1 MIFITDLN
9 PNEEVIGKRRSL
21 PVRSW
26 STVSDVK
33 NLIFERLHVPVANQ
47 RLFYRDKELKNTRS
61 LQDVGVCR
69 SGETLK
75 WSIVS
80 SQSGSS
86 GSSIGSSGS
95 GDNPMLKSYGDD
107 HLKCPRS
114 LKHLL
119 LQSKRALLLGFVPS
133 LSLDG
138 TGGCYFLS
146 NPLGQKIT
154 VFKPRDEEPFMEN
167 NPREGNGNGGGG
179 FSFNINNNNNNNTNN
194 FSSNDSPIQMRK
206 NVPAGTS
213 CYREV
218 AAYRLD
224 IDHHAG
230 IPQTTLVYC
239 SHSKLCYYNRKII
252 PKLGSLQE
260 FSSNIGNCED
270 VSFTK
275 FPISEVHRVAILDIR
290 ILNCDRNCGNLLM
303 KEENHNHNNYELS
316 NSNSNLNSN
325 SNSKSEPP
333 RISLVPIDHGY
344 CFPDSLEISWCDWCW
359 LDWPQCKEPL
369 SKEMLYYIDK
379 VINPMEDGELIS
391 NKLLVGS
398 INKNKTHSHH
408 TTIRKQNTKKENNE
422 EEEFHIDNKDEEDE
436 ENVMNKKSGYLIRL
450 SGLLLQYGCR
460 NGLSLYEIA
469 TLIVRQDLDGEEPS
483 QLEILYEKALLT
495 FNDQMMDDE
504 TNETNS
510 NNDNDKLQNDK
521 LQNEKGFHFQ
531 SSISYASPISPSS
544 SSSSSMDED
553 EDNNNNDNV
562 SKENNIKTKDD
573 PQQNDK
579 FWDYIETLLD
589 ELCKQDCQKA
599 GEGM

>member
-1 MIFITDLN
+1 MKYLYLWGN
-9 PNEEVIGKRRSL
+9 N
-21 PVRSW
+21 
-26 STVSDVK
+26 K
-33 NLIFERLHVPVANQ
+33 NNILGLESI
-47 RLFYRDKELKNTRS
+47 KN
-61 LQDVGVCR
+61 
-69 SGETLK
+69 
-75 WSIVS
+75 
-80 SQSGSS
+80 
-86 GSSIGSSGS
+86 
-95 GDNPMLKSYGDD
+95 
-107 HLKCPRS
+107 
-114 LKHLL
+114 
-119 LQSKRALLLGFVPS
+119 
-133 LSLDG
+133 
-138 TGGCYFLS
+138 
-146 NPLGQKIT
+146 
-154 VFKPRDEEPFMEN
+154 
-167 NPREGNGNGGGG
+167 
-179 FSFNINNNNNNNTNN
+179 
-194 FSSNDSPIQMRK
+194 SSNS
-206 NVPAGTS
+206 
-213 CYREV
+213 
-218 AAYRLD
+218 
-224 IDHHAG
+224 
-230 IPQTTLVYC
+230 
-239 SHSKLCYYNRKII
+239 
-252 PKLGSLQE
+252 
-260 FSSNIGNCED
+260 
-270 VSFTK
+270 
-275 FPISEVHRVAILDIR
+275 
-290 ILNCDRNCGNLLM
+290 
-303 KEENHNHNNYELS
+303 
-316 NSNSNLNSN
+316 NSN

-510 NNDNDKLQNDK
+510 NNDNDKLQN
-521 LQNEKGFHFQ
+521 EKGFHFQ